1 MPLNWTVEQFNTWVD
16 ATFPDNQT
24 RMISEADLR
33 DAFKNTVL
41 RSDERAASAEALALA
56 LNNSFIARSLSLSS
70 VIYVDGTNGNDART
84 GTTDDNNAVTGRV
97 KTLSR
102 VAQLHSGKTYNLII
116 NITGVLNVT
125 SPVYL
130 DCHSININI
139 LSGGVLRFK
148 KYTTAGVGDGTYR
161 LEAQSTCVNVYI
173 YAGCTL
179 EVEDHAGT
187 AGVGDQFFY
196 RNIQGAIAIVPR
208 NNDLVYTGDMQ
219 SVNVRNSGTF
229 IIGNN
234 TIFCT
239 VGRNGTNR
247 YGSVRALYW
256 RGFGASPTLGTNA
269 VESDLIGDRT
279 FLRSYHPISSTDA
292 KVMEGETVVS
302 PTNKKLWTKLGGT
315 IRDAMGTTFA

>member
-1 MPLNWTVEQFNTWVD
+1 MPYFTSLANYIATVTSRFNK
-16 ATFPDNQT
+16 P
-24 RMISEADLR
+24 R
-33 DAFKNTVL
+33 
-41 RSDERAASAEALALA
+41 RSLANDGLLKQDIIEALTDSAKYADDMKVYTEA
-56 LNNSFIARSLSLSS
+56 LNAGFVARSLNLSS
-70 VIYVDGTNGNDART
+70 TIYVDGTNGDDART
-84 GTTDDNNAVTGRV
+84 GTTNDNNAVTGRV
-97 KTLSR
+97 KTLGR
-102 VAQLHSGKTYNLII
+102 VAALHSGKTYNLIV

-125 SPVYL
+125 SFVYL
-130 DCHSININI
+130 DCHSVNINI
-139 LSGGVLRFK
+139 ISGGVLRFK

-173 YAGCTL
+173 NTGCTL
-179 EVEDHAGT
+179 EVEDHTGT

-256 RGFGASPTLGTNA
+256 RGFGTAPTLGTNA

-292 KVMEGETVVS
+292 KVLEGETVVS
-302 PTNKKLWTKLGGT
+302 PTNKKLWTKQGGT
-315 IRDAMGTTFA
+315 IRDAMGTTFV